1 MPQICKSYVMLFQD
15 TLKGQTLINYWYNNA
30 QTHDLQFG
38 VPSGRS
44 WVIVDVVKTSL
55 HVVSECVHSA
65 ITITLHNQF
74 KGEIETGGVGK
85 GSWHKKCR
93 RLWKF
98 LKKILKKIL
107 TMKLIMKN
115 CQSFTM
121 FLSLKLSF
129 PWDCT
134 IVGCLLQISHQ
145 LKMCSFIL
153 LICWFIF
160 WLQLCWEIGIVH
172 IKAPK
177 DFRSGATHIKA
188 RVKNQHILT
197 ILGVL

>member
-1 MPQICKSYVMLFQD
+1 MSQICESYVMLFQD
-15 TLKGQTLINYWYNNA
+15 TLKGHTLINYWYNNT

-74 KGEIETGGVGK
+74 KSEIETGGVGQRFITQEVQK
-85 GSWHKKCR
+85 VVEI
-93 RLWKF
+93 

-121 FLSLKLSF
+121 LLSLKLSF

-134 IVGCLLQISHQ
+134 IVECLLQISHQ
-145 LKMCSFIL
+145 LKISSFIL

-160 WLQLCWEIGIVH
+160 WLQLCWGIGIVH

-188 RVKNQHILT
+188 RVKNQHI
-197 ILGVL
+197 

>member
-1 MPQICKSYVMLFQD
+1 MSPICESYVMLFQD
-15 TLKGQTLINYWYNNA
+15 TLKGQTLINSWYNHA

-65 ITITLHNQF
+65 ISITLHNQF
-74 KGEIETGGVGK
+74 KSEIETGGVGQRFMTQEVQK
-85 GSWHKKCR
+85 VVENFERDLEEDFDNEVDHEELPIAK
-93 RLWKF
+93 
-98 LKKILKKIL
+98 
-107 TMKLIMKN
+107 
-115 CQSFTM
+115 SFTM
-121 FLSLKLSF
+121 LLSLKLSF

-134 IVGCLLQISHQ
+134 TVECLLQISHQ

-160 WLQLCWEIGIVH
+160 WLQLCWGIGIVH
-172 IKAPK
+172 I
-177 DFRSGATHIKA
+177 RTWYWGT
-188 RVKNQHILT
+188 
-197 ILGVL
+197 